1 MSVEIRL
8 PQLTPDASDGLLVAW
23 RSEVGQAVAA
33 GQVVAEV
40 ETDKVILELES
51 PAAGVLAVQVVAV
64 GQYAAAKGLVAVLA
78 EAGEDLATVR
88 GRYAPPVTAATQ
100 ADLSACPTEAQR
112 GPILHT
118 IPLRGTR
125 GLVAARMVRS
135 VRELPQYQVTVDA
148 DAEPIQDLRKS
159 LRHDHATRAVG
170 INAIMLKVL
179 AEAMKLHPIIN
190 SCIIG
195 ETIYQYSQANI
206 AVAVAMAEG
215 VVSPV
220 VHDVGG
226 KSAVRVAEEIAMLV
240 ELTRSH
246 KLRPEHVC
254 GGTFTVSTLG
264 SYGVRDFVALVVPPQ
279 VAIMSV
285 GSIHSAPIVKGDQV
299 VVGRR
304 VSMTLSADHR
314 AVDGAMAAEFLISLR
329 DLLENPGPY
338 VR

>member
-1 MSVEIRL
+1 M
-8 PQLTPDASDGLLVAW
+8 
-23 RSEVGQAVAA
+23 AA
-33 GQVVAEV
+33 
-40 ETDKVILELES
+40 
-51 PAAGVLAVQVVAV
+51 
-64 GQYAAAKGLVAVLA
+64 
-78 EAGEDLATVR
+78 VR
-88 GRYAPPVTAATQ
+88 GRYAAPAVAATEP
-100 ADLSACPTEAQR
+100 DLAACLAQAQR
-112 GPILHT
+112 GPVLHA

-135 VRELPQYQVTVDA
+135 IRELPQYQVTVDA

-159 LRHDHATRAVG
+159 LRRDHTTRVVG

-190 SCIIG
+190 SCVIG
-195 ETIYQYSQANI
+195 ETIYQYRQSNI
-206 AVAVAMAEG
+206 ALAVAMAEG

-226 KSAVRVAEEIAMLV
+226 KSAVQVAEEINSLV
-240 ELTRSH
+240 DLARSH
-246 KLRPEHVC
+246 KLRPEHMR

-285 GSIHSAPIVKGDQV
+285 GSIHSAPIIQDDQV

-329 DLLENPGPY
+329 DLLENPAPY
-338 VR
+338 IK